1 MPVSP
6 IFEWLARTEIAAFI
20 KQSPYLVGLLSSI
33 HLLGLT
39 VIGGSAVIACLRFS
53 GLLLPGQPPSD
64 VARPAWNGIVLG
76 FVLALASGI
85 FLFAPRALSAPQ
97 DPAFQVKMALVLAAV
112 AFHFT
117 LFRRAAQRDHSRPAL
132 LLLTGLLGLALW
144 LGVAFAGFAFAVF
157 N

>member
-6 IFEWLARTEIAAFI
+6 IFEWLARTEIATFI
-20 KQSPYLVGLLSSI
+20 KQSPHLVGLLSAI

-39 VIGGSAVIACLRFS
+39 VIGGSAIVACLRFS
-53 GLLLPGQPPSD
+53 GVLLPGQPLSD
-64 VARPAWNGIVLG
+64 VARPAWNGVVLG

-85 FLFAPRALSAPQ
+85 CLFAPRASSAPQ
-97 DPAFQVKMALVLAAV
+97 DPAFQVKMALVLAAAV
-112 AFHFT
+112 FHFAV
-117 LFRRAAQRDHSRPAL
+117 LRRIAQRNLSRPS
-132 LLLTGLLGLALW
+132 LLLTGILGLTLW

>member
-6 IFEWLARTEIAAFI
+6 IFEWLARTELATFI

-39 VIGGSAVIACLRFS
+39 VIGGSSIIACLRFS
-53 GLLLPGQPPSD
+53 GFLLSGQPPAD
-64 VARPAWNGIVLG
+64 VARPAWIAMSVG
-76 FVLALASGI
+76 FALALASGI

-97 DPAFQVKMALVLAAV
+97 DPAFQVKMALVLAAA

-117 LFRRAAQRDHSRPAL
+117 LFRRLARRGQDRPAL
-132 LLLTGLLGLALW
+132 LLLTGVLGLALW
-144 LGVAFAGFAFAVF
+144 MGVAFAGFAFAVF